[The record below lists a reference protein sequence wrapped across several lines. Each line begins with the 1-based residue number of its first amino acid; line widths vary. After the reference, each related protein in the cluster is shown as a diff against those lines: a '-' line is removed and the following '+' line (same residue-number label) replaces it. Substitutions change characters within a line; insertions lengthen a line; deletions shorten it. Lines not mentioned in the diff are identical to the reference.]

1 MGALPTFVLTSFL
14 PGQEHLLP
22 NLSKYLCGV
31 GRCEGEPLFL
41 KALKDSGGEGV
52 SHTRAREQMGEVFTY
67 GCGRLWLWKQV
78 R

>member
-1 MGALPTFVLTSFL
+1 
-14 PGQEHLLP
+14 
-22 NLSKYLCGV
+22 V